1 MENKIK
7 KQKGF
12 TLVEL
17 IVGIAVFLVIIVS
30 VYSSYISIMEVV
42 ETSKTKIIGAD
53 LVNEQFEIIRNLP
66 YSDVGVLGSIPS
78 GVLTQNQT
86 LIRDGYEFSVLT
98 TVRNIDD
105 PFDGLL
111 GGSPN
116 DLSPA
121 DYKLVEIEINCVL
134 CKNFKPII
142 VTGRVAP
149 KNLETSSNNGALF
162 IRVFD
167 AYGNPV
173 SGATVLIENNNEVPP
188 ISITDVTN
196 NQGMLQ
202 LVDVPPGVNSYEITV
217 NKSNYSEDKTY
228 SSDVSNPN
236 PTKPHATVVV
246 GQVTQISFVIDRLS
260 TLNIYSITDTCNP
273 ISSVDFGVKGSKLI
287 GTSPDILKFNMTA
300 ITNSSG
306 LSSFNNLEWDTY
318 SIENIDSNYDLIGY
332 NPISSVLIEP
342 NSLFDLRM
350 ILAPKNPNTLL
361 VIVKD
366 GVTGLP
372 LSETSVNLTN
382 GIFNQTKIT
391 GQGFLNQTDWSGG
404 GGQATSTDLSR
415 YLASD
420 GNIEVSNPSGDI
432 KLKQIFG
439 EYLTSGEL
447 ISSSFD
453 VGSTGNFGDLY
464 WNPTGQPSN
473 APSDPEPIR
482 VQIATNNDGGTWD
495 FIGPDGTSSTYYDST
510 NKNLHSS
517 HGGSQ
522 YLRYKVFLYTSS
534 TTTSPNISDLSFTF
548 TASCTPPGQV
558 SFSGLISDSYTMS
571 VSKPGYV
578 TQDINLNLNN
588 NWQSYTVTLIPN

>member
-1 MENKIK
+1 MKNKIK

-17 IVGIAVFLVIIVS
+17 IVGIAVFLLIIVS
-30 VYSSYISIMEVV
+30 VYNSYISIMEVV
-42 ETSKTKIIGAD
+42 ETSKTKIIGTD

-66 YSDVGVLGSIPS
+66 YSDVGISGSIPS

-86 LIRDGYEFSVLT
+86 LVRDGYQFSVLT

-105 PFDGLL
+105 PFDGVL

-121 DYKLVEIEINCVL
+121 DYKLVEIEINCAL
-134 CKNFKPII
+134 CKNFKPVI

-173 SGATVLIENNNEVPP
+173 SGAEVVVENNSLVPP

-202 LVDVPPGVNSYEITV
+202 LVDVPPGVNAYEIIVT
-217 NKSNYSEDKTY
+217 KSGYSEDRTY

-246 GQVTQISFVIDRLS
+246 GQVTQISFIIDRLS
-260 TLNIYSITDTCNP
+260 TLNIYSTTDTCSP
-273 ISSVDFGVKGSKLI
+273 ISSVDFSVKGSKLV
-287 GTSPDILKFNMTA
+287 GTSPDILKFNGTA
-300 ITNSSG
+300 ITNGSG

-318 SIENIDSNYDLIGY
+318 SIENIDTNYDLVGY

-372 LSETSVNLTN
+372 LSETSVNITN
-382 GIFNQTKIT
+382 GVFDQTKIT

-404 GGQATSTDLSR
+404 SGQATSTDLSR
-415 YLASD
+415 YLVSD
-420 GNIEVSNPSGDI
+420 GNIEVSNPSGDL

-439 EYLTSGEL
+439 EYITSGQL
-447 ISSSFD
+447 TSSSFD
-453 VGSTGNFGDLY
+453 VGGAGNFGDLY
-464 WNPTGQPSN
+464 WNPTGQPIN
-473 APSDPEPIR
+473 NPSDPEPVR

-495 FIGPDGTSSTYYDST
+495 FIGPDGTSATYYDAT
-510 NKNLHSS
+510 NKNLHTS
-517 HGGSQ
+517 HSGNR
-522 YLRYKVFLYTSS
+522 YLRYKVLLYSSS

-548 TASCTPPGQV
+548 TSSCTPPGQV
-558 SFSGLISDSYTMS
+558 SFSGLASGSYTMS

-578 TQDINLNLNN
+578 TQDINLNLNDE
-588 NWQSYTVTLIPN
+588 WQSYTVTLIPN